1 MVTTALQQSGADCVN
16 FNPQTDVSLTTNP
29 PGFQAGG
36 TVTVTV
42 TCDFANSG
50 LSLPINNQVVESSTA
65 PIDPYRSVGT

>member
-1 MVTTALQQSGADCVN
+1 MVTVT
-16 FNPQTDVSLTTNP
+16 LTVP
-29 PGFQAGG
+29 EPGG